1 MTMPGRYIDTV
12 IETFYDSFCGPP
24 GQERNWDPMCALF
37 MPGAH
42 ITRAD
47 VPEDGCTESIR
58 LYVREFAES
67 IEGFLEKNG
76 FYGLEIARRTEMSG
90 NLASVLSVYEGRF
103 NLNDEEPF
111 RRGTNR
117 IRLYHDGDRW
127 WITNMLLREFRDDDL
142 YPANQQSIR

>member
-1 MTMPGRYIDTV
+1 M
-12 IETFYDSFCGPP
+12 
-24 GQERNWDPMCALF
+24 
-37 MPGAH
+37 
-42 ITRAD
+42 RAD
-47 VPEDGCTESIR
+47 VPEDGCTESVR

-76 FYGLEIARRTEMSG
+76 FYGLEIARRTQMSG
-90 NLASVLSVYEGRF
+90 NLANVLSVYEGRF
-103 NLNDEEPF
+103 DLNDEEPF

-142 YPANQQSIR
+142 YPANQQSMR